1 MISKFCVKIISFLSL
16 LTLLDIFAVV
26 IYVLSRYFF
35 KEPLMPAFAVSTW
48 FFGLLF
54 LLGYGYTAEM
64 KGHISVDLI
73 YKRLKPKIKYVIT
86 LINTII
92 IVISLILLVP
102 NTYSL
107 AMRSYIIGERDS
119 TIPLF
124 SPYIWWYKW
133 ILLISFIIAI
143 LYNFEQFIRLLR
155 DRNLSK
161 FQEVGG

>member
-1 MISKFCVKIISFLSL
+1 MIDKFSVKMISFLSI
-16 LTLLDIFAVV
+16 LTILDIFAVV

-64 KGHISVDLI
+64 KGHISVDLV
-73 YKRLKPKIKYVIT
+73 YKHLKPRLRYVLNIISV
-86 LINTII
+86 LIVMT
-92 IVISLILLVP
+92 SLVLLVP
-102 NTYSL
+102 NSYAL
-107 AMRSYIIGERDS
+107 AMRSYLVGERDS

-133 ILLISFIIAI
+133 VLLIALILAI
-143 LYNFEQFIRLLR
+143 LYNAEQLIHLLR
-155 DRNLSK
+155 KRA
-161 FQEVGG
+161 